1 MSKEFRGLMPYPFG
15 RRHLAR
21 VFEDFLNE
29 DWGSIL
35 PVPFGSRDV
44 RVDIRETDTDI
55 VLEAEL
61 PGMKKEDIEIT
72 LDESHLTLRANT
84 SAETEEKRE
93 NFIRKERRSGSLV
106 RSFLLPA
113 EVREEEVKARFENG
127 LLELRL
133 PKKEPGRASKRKID
147 IE

>member
-29 DWGSIL
+29 DWANML

-44 RVDIRETDTDI
+44 RVDIRETDSDI

-61 PGMKKEDIEIT
+61 PGVKREDIEIT
-72 LDESHLTLRANT
+72 LDENRLTLKANT
-84 SAETEEKRE
+84 AAETEEKSE
-93 NFIRKERRSGSLV
+93 SFIRKERRSGSLV

-113 EVREEEVKARFENG
+113 EVKEEEVKARFENG

-133 PKKEPGRASKRKID
+133 PKKEPDKASKRKID

>member
-21 VFEDFLNE
+21 LFEDFLNE
-29 DWGSIL
+29 DWSGLL
-35 PVPFGSRDV
+35 PTPFGGRDV
-44 RVDIRETDTDI
+44 RVDIRETDTEI

-61 PGMKKEDIEIT
+61 PGVKKEDIEIT
-72 LDESHLTLRANT
+72 LDDNHLTLRAKT
-84 SAETEEKRE
+84 QAETEEKRD
-93 NFIRKERRSGSLV
+93 NYLRRERRSGSLT

-113 EVREEEVKARFENG
+113 EVKEEEVKARFENG
-127 LLELRL
+127 LLELKL
-133 PKKEPGRASKRKID
+133 PKKEPGRTSRRKIN